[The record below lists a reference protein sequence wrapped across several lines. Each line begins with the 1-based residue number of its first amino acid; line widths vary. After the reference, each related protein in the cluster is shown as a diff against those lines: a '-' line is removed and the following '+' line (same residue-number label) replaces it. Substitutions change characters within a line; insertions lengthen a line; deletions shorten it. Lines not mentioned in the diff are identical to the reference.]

1 MVLHFEKNL
10 KTTIQ
15 KSLPKSQKFARKIS
29 VMEFPYSQP
38 IFLRFTVI
46 LFHSKLDEKV
56 TDNEQKVRS
65 NKQKITSNEQKVTRN
80 EQKAISNK
88 QKLRSNAQ
96 KAWTQKR
103 H

>member
-1 MVLHFEKNL
+1 M
-10 KTTIQ
+10 Q
-15 KSLPKSQKFARKIS
+15 
-29 VMEFPYSQP
+29 FPYSQP
-38 IFLRFTVI
+38 TFLRFTVI
-46 LFHSKLDEKV
+46 LFHSKLDEIE
-56 TDNEQKVRS
+56 TGNEQKVRS

-80 EQKAISNK
+80 KQKSTSNK